1 MDSSILILY
10 VLVSCF
16 HNPNFCFVVQIPLVH
31 IIKFSFNFYWF
42 MFKDLSYSSSS
53 KLLTTTKLLT
63 IITWTTLSEL
73 KVPWK
78 FPGIFKVPSFLC
90 LCVYAF
96 FFNFIEWRFLISLKL
111 RSMLNLTLRL
121 QTLHTFLSSKLWHH
135 LLIIELYRSNFSHEF
150 IHCIADLKEPLYI
163 CHFHWESHIFL
174 TLIENVYITNPSFII
189 WGMQLHAHTFAH
201 T

>member
-1 MDSSILILY
+1 MNHTIWTESSLEISRY
-10 VLVSCF
+10 F
-16 HNPNFCFVVQIPLVH
+16 Q
-31 IIKFSFNFYWF
+31 
-42 MFKDLSYSSSS
+42 
-53 KLLTTTKLLT
+53 
-63 IITWTTLSEL
+63 
-73 KVPWK
+73 
-78 FPGIFKVPSFLC
+78 GSFLSLSMC
-90 LCVYAF
+90 LCF

-150 IHCIADLKEPLYI
+150 IHCIADLIEPLYI

-174 TLIENVYITNPSFII
+174 ILIENVYITNPSFII